1 MANRTIHQDYHIHT
15 NFSCDCEVSMTEM
28 CRAALERGIPQIG
41 FTEHFDLFPHDPCY
55 AFFQADAWWEE
66 LNQCRDA
73 YKGSLTIRAGIEL
86 GEPHVFPRDI
96 QDLLDS
102 FPWDYALGSLH
113 WVDDHNVFDDA

>member
-86 GEPHVFPRDI
+86 GEPHVFPKEVQKDRK
-96 QDLLDS
+96 S
-102 FPWDYALGSLH
+102 
-113 WVDDHNVFDDA
+113 VV